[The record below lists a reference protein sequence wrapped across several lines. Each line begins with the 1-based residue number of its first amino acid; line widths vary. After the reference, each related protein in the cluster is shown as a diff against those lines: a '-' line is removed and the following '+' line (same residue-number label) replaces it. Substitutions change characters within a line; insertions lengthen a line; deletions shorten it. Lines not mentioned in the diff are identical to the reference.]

1 MCDSIWVSLHFSLDG
16 QILGYPL
23 YRARIPNGTRIRI
36 RDEPRTSRR
45 PTVET
50 GRLDPPRPPGPPW
63 DAVDVWSGGGVGDCR
78 LATHCDS
85 GVSMITN
92 HVMSRVGDGVAALWL
107 SSHVTDTR

>member
-16 QILGYPL
+16 RILGYPL
-23 YRARIPNGTRIRI
+23 YRARTFRTEHEFEFGTNHER
-36 RDEPRTSRR
+36 RDDRLLRPDGLTRPARR
-45 PTVET
+45 ALRGTL
-50 GRLDPPRPPGPPW
+50 GRR
-63 DAVDVWSGGGVGDCR
+63 GGV
-78 LATHCDS
+78 ATGTADCDS